1 MKNGRKIIAT
11 ALVALMVLPVGAAAQ
26 RAGELT
32 LFSEIGFRGRSYVV
46 TGTRSSIF
54 LFFTVRS
61 ARLARGEAWEV
72 CSNVAFRGTC
82 NVIREDQGNVAWQV
96 ASVRPSR
103 AVTLPA
109 PVPLPSPSPGPAPI
123 GQSLR
128 GMSAEF
134 FPQPNDH
141 NGRVLSCASGAASC
155 ATDAANRF
163 CQSRGWN
170 GSEYERQETVAGRNF
185 LADVLCSQ
193 TASRR

>member
-1 MKNGRKIIAT
+1 MKHGRKIIVT

-46 TGTRSSIF
+46 TGSRSSIL

-61 ARLARGEAWEV
+61 ARVAPGEAWEV
-72 CSNVAFRGTC
+72 CSSVGFRGQC
-82 NVIREDQGNVAWQV
+82 NVVRESQGNVAWQV
-96 ASVRPSR
+96 SSVRPSR
-103 AVTLPA
+103 AVQLPA
-109 PVPLPSPSPGPAPI
+109 PVPPMPGPVPAPI

-134 FPQPNDH
+134 FPQPADGT
-141 NGRVLSCASGAASC
+141 GRVLSCASGAASC

-163 CQSRGWN
+163 CQMRGWT
-170 GSEYERQETVAGRNF
+170 GSVYERQETVAGRIF

-193 TASRR
+193 TAGPR

>member
-1 MKNGRKIIAT
+1 MKYGRKIVAT

-46 TGTRSSIF
+46 TGARPNIF

-61 ARLARGEAWEV
+61 ARLARGEAWEL
-72 CSNVAFRGTC
+72 CSSIGFRGSC

-103 AVTLPA
+103 AVQLPA
-109 PVPLPSPSPGPAPI
+109 PVPPSPGPGPV

-128 GMSAEF
+128 GMTAEF
-134 FPQPNDH
+134 FPQPSDRG
-141 NGRVLSCASGAASC
+141 GRVLSCVSGAAAC

-170 GSEYERQETVAGRNF
+170 GSEYERQETVAGRVF

-193 TASRR
+193 TANRR